1 MVEGVL
7 DSDVDAGFLLGRG
20 LNHERTA
27 GKGAVGEA
35 DETALLNH
43 DDALACTAGLNGG
56 EHASRASAS
65 DDDVGLQGVAS
76 GLLGLGGGGLGQ
88 SHGGA
93 HGGDSGGACGG
104 DEVAAGH
111 VHFGIPFECGARA
124 PICRLPGMHGHCV
137 NWSHLARR

>member
-1 MVEGVL
+1 ML
-7 DSDVDAGFLLGRG
+7 DGDVDAGLLLCRG
-20 LNHERTA
+20 LDHERTA
-27 GKGAVGEA
+27 GKGAVGHA
-35 DETALLNH
+35 DGRALL
-43 DDALACTAGLNGG
+43 DDDNTLACAASLNSG

-65 DDDVGLQGVAS
+65 DDDVGLQGVVS
-76 GLLGLGGGGLGQ
+76 GLLALGGGGLGQ

-104 DEVAAGH
+104 DEVATGH
-111 VHFGIPFECGARA
+111 VHFGIPFDCGARA